1 LSAII
6 VQKFGG
12 SSLATAELREI
23 AASRVLAVRQSG
35 KSPVAVCS
43 AIGRAPDPYATDTLA
58 KLIEPARGGP
68 NRDALIACG
77 ETIACA
83 VFAELLVSLGAPAQ
97 AVSGGQAGFV
107 TDETWGDAKILAI
120 DPSRV
125 LRLIENGI
133 VPVVTGFQALSRN
146 GATTTLG
153 RGGSDLTAIALGD
166 ALAAES
172 VEIYTDVSGVMTAD
186 PKRIA
191 GAHTLERVN
200 YAEMVELAGNG
211 AKVMHHKA
219 AQAAHDTSTPYLI
232 KGLRSNVG
240 TTIDDGAPIDRE
252 APVTGI
258 TSLRDVTF
266 FRIIQGEDV
275 EHRAELDLKIFARL
289 AERGIS
295 VDMINV
301 NAAGVFFVCDS
312 ENIDAVRAEL
322 GNLNLALRVRP
333 HCAKLSIVG
342 AGMRGTPGVMYRIVR
357 AITEAGVEIIHS
369 TDSNITVSV
378 LIPEDDTVRAE
389 QALHDFFRLGR
400 GATVA

>member
-1 LSAII
+1 MSAII

>member
-1 LSAII
+1 MTAIV

-12 SSLATAELREI
+12 SSLATRELREI
-23 AASRVLAVRQSG
+23 AASRVLAVRAAG
-35 KSPVAVCS
+35 KFPVVVCS

-58 KLIEPARGGP
+58 KLVEPARGGP
-68 NRDALIACG
+68 NRDLLIACG

-83 VFAELLVSLGAPAQ
+83 MFAELLVTLGAPAQ
-97 AVSGGQAGFV
+97 AMTGGSAGFV
-107 TDETWGDAKILAI
+107 TDERWGDAKILHVDPARVRQLI
-120 DPSRV
+120 DAA
-125 LRLIENGI
+125 I
-133 VPVVTGFQALSRN
+133 VPVITGFQGMSAS

-153 RGGSDLTAIALGD
+153 RGGSDLSAIAIGD
-166 ALAAES
+166 ALDAEA

-186 PKRIA
+186 PKRIE
-191 GAHTLERVN
+191 GAHTVERVN
-200 YAEMVELAGNG
+200 YGEMVELAGNG

-219 AQAAHDTSTPYLI
+219 AQYAHDTSTPYLV

-240 TTIDDGAPIDRE
+240 TTIDDGAPADRE
-252 APVTGI
+252 QPVTGI

-275 EHRAELDLKIFARL
+275 EHRAELDLIIFERL
-289 AERGIS
+289 ALRDIS

-301 NAAGVFFVCDS
+301 NSAGVFFVCDT

-333 HCAKLSIVG
+333 HCTKLSIVG

-357 AITEAGVEIIHS
+357 AITQAGVEIIHS

-378 LIPEDDTVRAE
+378 LIPEDETNRAE

>member
-1 LSAII
+1 
-6 VQKFGG
+6 
-12 SSLATAELREI
+12 
-23 AASRVLAVRQSG
+23 
-35 KSPVAVCS
+35 
-43 AIGRAPDPYATDTLA
+43 
-58 KLIEPARGGP
+58 
-68 NRDALIACG
+68 
-77 ETIACA
+77 
-83 VFAELLVSLGAPAQ
+83 
-97 AVSGGQAGFV
+97 
-107 TDETWGDAKILAI
+107 
-120 DPSRV
+120 
-125 LRLIENGI
+125 
-133 VPVVTGFQALSRN
+133 
-146 GATTTLG
+146 
-153 RGGSDLTAIALGD
+153 
-166 ALAAES
+166 
-172 VEIYTDVSGVMTAD
+172 
-186 PKRIA
+186 
-191 GAHTLERVN
+191 
-200 YAEMVELAGNG
+200 
-211 AKVMHHKA
+211 MHHKA
-219 AQAAHDTSTPYLI
+219 AQAAHDTSTPYLV

-389 QALHDFFRLGR
+389 QALHDFFRLGH

>member
-1 LSAII
+1 MSAIV

-35 KSPVAVCS
+35 RFPVVVCS
-43 AIGRAPDPYATDTLA
+43 AIGRTPEPYATDTLA
-58 KLIEPARGGP
+58 KLVEPARGGP
-68 NRDALIACG
+68 NRDLLIACG

-83 VFAELLVSLGAPAQ
+83 VFAELLTTLGAPAQ
-97 AVSGGQAGFV
+97 AVTGGQAGFV
-107 TDETWGDAKILAI
+107 SDETWGDAKILSV
-120 DPSRV
+120 DPTSIH
-125 LRLIENGI
+125 RLIRSGI
-133 VPVVTGFQALSRN
+133 VPVIAGFQAVSQN

-153 RGGSDLTAIALGD
+153 RGGSDLTAIAIGD
-166 ALAAES
+166 ALSAQS

-186 PKRIA
+186 PKRIE
-191 GAHTLERVN
+191 GAHTVERVN

-219 AQAAHDTSTPYLI
+219 AQYAHDTSTPYLV

-252 APVTGI
+252 QPVTGI

-266 FRIIQGEDV
+266 FRVIQGEDV
-275 EHRAELDLKIFARL
+275 EHRADLDLKIFERL
-289 AERGIS
+289 AEREIS

-322 GNLNLALRVRP
+322 GTMNLALRVRP

-357 AITEAGVEIIHS
+357 AITQADVEIIHS

-378 LIPEDDTVRAE
+378 LIPESQTVRAE
-389 QALHDFFRLGR
+389 QALHDFFRLGH

>member
-6 VQKFGG
+6 IQKFGG
-12 SSLATAELREI
+12 SSLATPELREI
-23 AASRVLAVRQSG
+23 AASRVIAVRQSG
-35 KSPVAVCS
+35 NMPVVVCS

-58 KLIEPARGGP
+58 KLVEPVRGGP
-68 NRDALIACG
+68 NRDLLMACG

-83 VFAELLVSLGAPAQ
+83 VFAELLVSLGVAAQ
-97 AVSGGQAGFV
+97 AVTGGQAGFIS
-107 TDETWGDAKILAI
+107 DESWGDAKIVSI
-120 DPSRV
+120 DPTHVR
-125 LRLIENGI
+125 RLIQNRVI
-133 VPVVTGFQALSRN
+133 PVVTGFQAISLN

-153 RGGSDLTAIALGD
+153 RGGSDLSAIALGD
-166 ALAAES
+166 ALGADS

-191 GAHTLERVN
+191 GAHTVERVN

-219 AQAAHDTSTPYLI
+219 AQYAHDTSTPYLV

-240 TTIDDGAPIDRE
+240 TTIDDGAPIDRDQ
-252 APVTGI
+252 PVTGI

-275 EHRAELDLKIFARL
+275 EHRAELDLKIFERL

-301 NAAGVFFVCDS
+301 NVAGVFFVCDS
-312 ENIDAVRAEL
+312 ENVDAVRAEL
-322 GNLNLALRVRP
+322 GNLNLALRVRAN
-333 HCAKLSIVG
+333 CAKLSIVG
-342 AGMRGTPGVMYRIVR
+342 AGMRGTPGVMYQIVR

-378 LIPEDDTVRAE
+378 LIPEDDTLRAE
-389 QALHDFFRLGR
+389 QALHDFFRLGH

>member
-1 LSAII
+1 MSAII
-6 VQKFGG
+6 IQKFGG
-12 SSLATAELREI
+12 SSLATPELREI
-23 AASRVLAVRQSG
+23 AASRVIAVRQSG
-35 KSPVAVCS
+35 NMPVVVCS

-58 KLIEPARGGP
+58 KLVEPVRGGP
-68 NRDALIACG
+68 NRDLLMACG

-83 VFAELLVSLGAPAQ
+83 VFAELLVSLGVAAQ
-97 AVSGGQAGFV
+97 AVTGGQAGFIS
-107 TDETWGDAKILAI
+107 DESWGDAKIVSI
-120 DPSRV
+120 DPTHVR
-125 LRLIENGI
+125 RLIQNRVI
-133 VPVVTGFQALSRN
+133 PVVTGFQAISLN

-153 RGGSDLTAIALGD
+153 RGGSDLSAIALGD
-166 ALAAES
+166 ALGADS

-191 GAHTLERVN
+191 GAHTVERVN

-219 AQAAHDTSTPYLI
+219 AQYAHDTSTPYLV

-240 TTIDDGAPIDRE
+240 TTIDDGAPIDRDQ
-252 APVTGI
+252 PVTGI

-275 EHRAELDLKIFARL
+275 EHRAELDLKIFERL

-301 NAAGVFFVCDS
+301 NVAGVFFVCDS
-312 ENIDAVRAEL
+312 ENVDAVRAEL
-322 GNLNLALRVRP
+322 GNLNLALRVRAN
-333 HCAKLSIVG
+333 CAKLSIVG
-342 AGMRGTPGVMYRIVR
+342 AGMRGTPGVMYQIVR

-378 LIPEDDTVRAE
+378 LIPEDDTLRAE
-389 QALHDFFRLGR
+389 QALHDFFRLGH